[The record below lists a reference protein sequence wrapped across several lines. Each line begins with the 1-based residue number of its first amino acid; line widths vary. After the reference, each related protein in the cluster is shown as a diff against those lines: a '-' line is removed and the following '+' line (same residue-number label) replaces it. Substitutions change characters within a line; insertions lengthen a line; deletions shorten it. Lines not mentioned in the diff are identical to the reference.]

1 MNWRYHDIN
10 KTKLFIAKLL
20 YLFGTAHIIKKK
32 FISLI
37 ENKHLKKM
45 KNNDWKER
53 LNIVYSTNPDFNYQ
67 TEDEEEI
74 ETPEKK
80 NQKLR
85 VSIEKKGRGGKT
97 VTLITGF
104 TGREDDLKELGRTLK
119 TKCGVG
125 GSAKDGEIIIQGDFK
140 QRVIELLKAEGYTQT
155 K

>member
-1 MNWRYHDIN
+1 
-10 KTKLFIAKLL
+10 
-20 YLFGTAHIIKKK
+20 
-32 FISLI
+32 
-37 ENKHLKKM
+37 M

-80 NQKLR
+80 NQRLR

-104 TGREDDLKELGRTLK
+104 IGSEYDLKELGRTLK